1 MSELRRAINA
11 AINEW
16 TNDDER
22 KLDETIDHHISAVVV
37 PERFDVRRVA
47 IAATGDVSEGGFVPV
62 YAESVEQVNEALS
75 MAAERANKM
84 RERGDMFAEES
95 RRKAGW
101 LLGGRHLFE
110 ALKAQLLL
118 AQEALIAAGF
128 TQLSATNHWKPPL
141 GKRLDFEAV
150 DVIDEAR
157 DVVANLYSTIDPE
170 TRMRFLAAAIDRY
183 DAMKRARELGA
194 ALGASS
200 RTVAEKTKEIE

>member
-16 TNDDER
+16 TNDDKR
-22 KLDETIDHHISAVVV
+22 KLEETIDHHVSAVVV

-84 RERGDMFAEES
+84 RERGDMFAEAS
-95 RRKAGW
+95 RRKDGW
-101 LLGGRHLFE
+101 LLGERHLVE
-110 ALKAQLLL
+110 TLTAQLLL

-128 TQLSATNHWKPPL
+128 TQLSATNRWKPPL
-141 GKRLDFEAV
+141 GKRPDFESSAV
-150 DVIDEAR
+150 VNE
-157 DVVANLYSTIDPE
+157 
-170 TRMRFLAAAIDRY
+170 
-183 DAMKRARELGA
+183 
-194 ALGASS
+194 S
-200 RTVAEKTKEIE
+200 RR